1 MPGSLPSAS
10 HSDMDSPA
18 VIGIRNRRA
27 RAAPSTQGMRP
38 FSRSER
44 LSTEG
49 TAVGIRSAR
58 TASAVTSPDSDAAR
72 ANAGSLS
79 SAGTAIADCS
89 QLAEGVAERPSSR
102 AVSASSKR
110 PPPWPPRSSSNPTP
124 AQPSATNSRSK
135 MEISP
140 ASNQPRTA
148 AGPARSANHSR
159 SEVVNS
165 SCSSESSHRISVSPA
180 TSVPA
185 ISTAGLKNGILG
197 QTINHEGH
205 VMEAADATTTPSRS
219 DISLS
224 PFGVPK
230 ASDVLANELRERIL
244 TGDIAVGTSLPAERD
259 LVIQTRMS
267 RATVREALRILEVQ
281 NLVRVKAGR
290 AGGAFVQRPTT
301 KSMANSVSILIRG
314 RRIKLVDLM
323 ETREALEPFCAE
335 LAARN
340 RTDEDLAEL
349 DRANK
354 AIADPEA
361 DLQQFLQANLEWH
374 VGVAVASHNELLI
387 GFMSAL
393 SEAIYAGT
401 ENPAFVDTKVR
412 AVASRAHR
420 AITTAIRDRDAAAA
434 GRRMRRHVHSYAAA
448 VAESDERD
456 AIDVGDAAVGE

>member
-1 MPGSLPSAS
+1 
-10 HSDMDSPA
+10 
-18 VIGIRNRRA
+18 
-27 RAAPSTQGMRP
+27 
-38 FSRSER
+38 
-44 LSTEG
+44 
-49 TAVGIRSAR
+49 
-58 TASAVTSPDSDAAR
+58 
-72 ANAGSLS
+72 
-79 SAGTAIADCS
+79 
-89 QLAEGVAERPSSR
+89 
-102 AVSASSKR
+102 
-110 PPPWPPRSSSNPTP
+110 
-124 AQPSATNSRSK
+124 
-135 MEISP
+135 
-140 ASNQPRTA
+140 
-148 AGPARSANHSR
+148 
-159 SEVVNS
+159 
-165 SCSSESSHRISVSPA
+165 
-180 TSVPA
+180 
-185 ISTAGLKNGILG
+185 
-197 QTINHEGH
+197 
-205 VMEAADATTTPSRS
+205 MEAADATTTPSRS

-301 KSMANSVSILIRG
+301 KSMANSVSMLIRG
-314 RRIKLVDLM
+314 RRINLVDLT

-335 LAARN
+335 IAARN
-340 RTDEDLAEL
+340 RTDEDLTEL
-349 DRANK
+349 DRAND
-354 AIADPEA
+354 AIAHPEA
-361 DLQQFLQANLEWH
+361 GLNQFLQANLDWH
-374 VGVAVASHNELLI
+374 VGVSVASHNELLI
-387 GFMSAL
+387 GFMMAL